1 MAQLL
6 ILYRFGGSL
15 PAFRWECEYRTTR
28 LPADDADI
36 GVGLG
41 GAKINESGNNDCD
54 LLGRRLGNHALPVVA
69 RGGAEAGQFV
79 PVEQRQRC
87 ARIQR
92 NSAGA
97 TRGAEPAGKFK
108 GPDVKTDD
116 DSGGRA
122 IGVTD
127 CRGCAGGRAGRGSW
141 GSPERKIIAL
151 CRFPE

>member
-1 MAQLL
+1 M
-6 ILYRFGGSL
+6 
-15 PAFRWECEYRTTR
+15 
-28 LPADDADI
+28 PADDADI

-69 RGGAEAGQFV
+69 RGGAEAGLLQGQFV

-97 TRGAEPAGKFK
+97 TR
-108 GPDVKTDD
+108 TL
-116 DSGGRA
+116 RA
-122 IGVTD
+122 STV
-127 CRGCAGGRAGRGSW
+127 RS
-141 GSPERKIIAL
+141 L
-151 CRFPE
+151 